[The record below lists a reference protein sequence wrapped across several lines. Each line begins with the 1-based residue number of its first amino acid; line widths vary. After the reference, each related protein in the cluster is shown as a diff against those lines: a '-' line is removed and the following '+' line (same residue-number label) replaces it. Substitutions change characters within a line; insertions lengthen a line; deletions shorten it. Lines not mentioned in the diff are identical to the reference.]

1 MFDEKDFLKNSK
13 NFFLLLACFSIL
25 LLFFNF
31 WGVRRN
37 IEESANFLIKP
48 VQLFAFE
55 SSKSVKNFFG
65 VFEEVRNLRGEY
77 YELQEEYLKLKADKN
92 FLSLLKEEN
101 LILKEQLDFDKEN
114 NNLILAEVLFQDWA
128 LRNESLLVNKGQEDG
143 IGKGDVALIG
153 KMYVGIVSE
162 VYENTAKIRL
172 PTSRA
177 SSLKVMILEND
188 IDFENE
194 DFRTLSFISGIAVGQ
209 SNVLR
214 VENIESRE
222 NLKEGDTIL
231 INDQK
236 IGTYLYLG
244 NVLSVDEDPTATLQ
258 SCSVELPID
267 YANLKKVFI
276 RKGDSI

>member
-77 YELQEEYLKLKADKN
+77 YELQEKYLKLKADKN